1 MSFISLLNLKKENIM
16 QKRFMDRK
24 MSSFSLLLEERAP
37 EFSDYST
44 IGEEKTQPKKDRYVG
59 KLNGLT
65 EFNPELPNCMAY
77 SDEETSL
84 VLTDCGESITK
95 FKGKDVTSYNKND
108 YNGVF
113 SFFKTEKNV
122 IPFTYAPLNDNEL
135 SYKCTFNYGNTEYE
149 TKARS
154 FELKQVISIIQNR
167 SCEIREFT
175 VKNNSSSEINGEILI
190 YFEPILQNRKDYK
203 THPAFS
209 NLFIEAYKDEITGAL
224 TFIRRNRNDGK
235 GEAYLTVG
243 FDKQIKYDYELSKFN
258 LIKTNEGKKSLKNAF
273 EIKFTNDT
281 RGPVSACCAI
291 KFKLSLGPKSKE
303 TFKMLLSFGIENK
316 FEDLIQDKINLKQI
330 SDDNEYSIMK
340 TFKKYKIESDDIRIF
355 EILLNSVFSKKNIQ
369 SNSSTHKNVLDRRNL
384 WKFSISGDTPLI
396 VIKISE
402 ETLSNSSNFIKAFAL
417 LKHFNVDCEMVFCF
431 NEELGY
437 ERKIQ
442 NSLVSDFINIGI
454 DKYVGVQNGIFMVNM
469 RDIKEYALLCSIAA
483 YIADFDKGWK
493 VSKNKI
499 KFREQNVLD
508 VTPIK
513 VPYKYKTGIGG
524 FVENGFAIDDKNAF
538 DNKPPWCN
546 VLANKTF
553 GTLISDCSLGFT
565 YAFNSYKNKIT
576 PWENDVTKDNNGEKL
591 YLIFSHG
598 KEKRTYDLIKKAT
611 AIFKENSVEYH
622 CEAENVFVK
631 ITIFVPEKIN
641 AKIISVKIENPSDED
656 IKLRFEPHI
665 IMNDFECGNTVN
677 YVREGNILYF
687 SNAYNSDYSN
697 GTVFLTGHG
706 MRPEGNKLIG
716 NIKPNQ
722 SEEKIIILG
731 YGQKRKIAKNLA
743 EVLTAERIKKELE
756 NLKCNNKNSIKI
768 KTPSEE
774 LNLLYNFFLTNQI
787 VKCRIFAKTGFYQC
801 SGAYGFRD
809 QLQDSICIST
819 LDSSFLKH
827 QILECASHQ
836 FLEGDVMH
844 WFHLEKT
851 NNDKICGVR
860 TKSSDD
866 LLWLPYA
873 ICEYVEKT
881 ADFAF
886 LAYKRRYIEAQK
898 LNDFEDEKYVE
909 ADTFEEY
916 ATVYEHGK
924 QAIKKAIT
932 KGEHG
937 LLKFGS
943 GDWNDGLNKI
953 TDGETVWGTFFII
966 IVLERYAKL
975 SKKVGDSDFTDYC
988 LKTAEEYRKA
998 IEENAWSEDRFIRG
1012 FLNSKDK
1019 FGDESSTECK
1029 IDLISQSF
1037 AAICE
1042 RFNDEM
1048 VRTALNTAYNTLVDN
1063 QNSIVKLFDP
1073 PFKNQEVTPGYI
1085 IGYIPGVREN
1095 GGQYTHA
1102 AVWFALALIKSGKYN
1117 EAFEI
1122 LNMINPINHSRTLN
1136 DVKKYRVEPYV
1147 LSADVYT
1154 NPAHFGM
1161 GGWSWYTGSAGWYF
1175 KTVTEELLGIK
1186 QDGKYL
1192 TVNPHLPENWDS
1204 FSAEIKKDGTTVN
1217 LTVIRSADLKFS
1229 KKLFINNLEMK
1240 AIPLDGKNHKVKY
1253 FI

>member
-1 MSFISLLNLKKENIM
+1 M
-16 QKRFMDRK
+16 
-24 MSSFSLLLEERAP
+24 
-37 EFSDYST
+37 
-44 IGEEKTQPKKDRYVG
+44 
-59 KLNGLT
+59 
-65 EFNPELPNCMAY
+65 
-77 SDEETSL
+77 
-84 VLTDCGESITK
+84 
-95 FKGKDVTSYNKND
+95 
-108 YNGVF
+108 
-113 SFFKTEKNV
+113 
-122 IPFTYAPLNDNEL
+122 
-135 SYKCTFNYGNTEYE
+135 
-149 TKARS
+149 
-154 FELKQVISIIQNR
+154 
-167 SCEIREFT
+167 
-175 VKNNSSSEINGEILI
+175 
-190 YFEPILQNRKDYK
+190 
-203 THPAFS
+203 
-209 NLFIEAYKDEITGAL
+209 
-224 TFIRRNRNDGK
+224 
-235 GEAYLTVG
+235 
-243 FDKQIKYDYELSKFN
+243 
-258 LIKTNEGKKSLKNAF
+258 
-273 EIKFTNDT
+273 
-281 RGPVSACCAI
+281 
-291 KFKLSLGPKSKE
+291 
-303 TFKMLLSFGIENK
+303 
-316 FEDLIQDKINLKQI
+316 
-330 SDDNEYSIMK
+330 
-340 TFKKYKIESDDIRIF
+340 
-355 EILLNSVFSKKNIQ
+355 
-369 SNSSTHKNVLDRRNL
+369 
-384 WKFSISGDTPLI
+384 
-396 VIKISE
+396 
-402 ETLSNSSNFIKAFAL
+402 
-417 LKHFNVDCEMVFCF
+417 
-431 NEELGY
+431 
-437 ERKIQ
+437 
-442 NSLVSDFINIGI
+442 
-454 DKYVGVQNGIFMVNM
+454 
-469 RDIKEYALLCSIAA
+469 
-483 YIADFDKGWK
+483 
-493 VSKNKI
+493 
-499 KFREQNVLD
+499 
-508 VTPIK
+508 
-513 VPYKYKTGIGG
+513 
-524 FVENGFAIDDKNAF
+524 
-538 DNKPPWCN
+538 
-546 VLANKTF
+546 
-553 GTLISDCSLGFT
+553 
-565 YAFNSYKNKIT
+565 
-576 PWENDVTKDNNGEKL
+576 
-591 YLIFSHG
+591 
-598 KEKRTYDLIKKAT
+598 
-611 AIFKENSVEYH
+611 
-622 CEAENVFVK
+622 K